1 MMTRTAFVGLPVLL
15 MLGAVVSAQDTA
27 VEPIVLWEQF
37 TTATPKADAKAFMNS
52 LPKRQLE
59 VIPGCPAPFGYRSG
73 KAGLVTV
80 TFMGSLAPADCFP
93 RLRAQFEG
101 QWGKPEVDTAPFG
114 SVIGYGNGGVL
125 DTTSTGLMLVWPEGE
140 KKTKLIKAPGSGFN
154 LIFTVR
160 EDKYLY

>member
-1 MMTRTAFVGLPVLL
+1 MKQAAIIGMALLAGLAAAPAAW
-15 MLGAVVSAQDTA
+15 GAQAA
-27 VEPIVLWEQF
+27 PIVLWVDF
-37 TTATPKADAKAFMNS
+37 TTATPKAEAKTFMNS

-73 KAGLVTV
+73 RGGLVTIS
-80 TFMGSLAPADCFP
+80 FMGSQAPADCFP
-93 RLRAQFEG
+93 RLRAQFEAEL
-101 QWGKPEVDTAPFG
+101 GKPELDTAPFG
-114 SVIGYGNGGVL
+114 SVIGFGGGGVL
-125 DTTSTGLMLVWPEGE
+125 DTTSTGLMLVWREGD